1 MLATQV
7 AHDDGPSILCLPS
20 AWDAAEA
27 ASQPARGNRLEVG
40 RGRVL
45 RAGGQVALLSL
56 GATLRACMEASEMLA
71 VSGVAATVADARFA
85 MPLDADLVARLAR
98 EHELL
103 VAVEDER
110 IGGFGASVLA
120 VLAREGLLDGGSPR
134 IRTLALPC
142 RVAGRDARTIAEA
155 VLSARGPGRRAL
167 G

>member
-1 MLATQV
+1 MVVTQ
-7 AHDDGPSILCLPS
+7 AALDDGPSVLCLPT
-20 AWDAAEA
+20 ALDGAEA
-27 ASQPARGNRLEVG
+27 EAQPARGMRLEVG

-56 GATLRACMEASEMLA
+56 GATLQACIEATEILA
-71 VSGVAATVADARFA
+71 VAGVRATVADARFA
-85 MPLDADLVARLAR
+85 MPLDADLVGHLAR

-110 IGGFGASVLA
+110 IGGFGAA
-120 VLAREGLLDGGSPR
+120 VLAQLARGGLLDGGAPR

-142 RVAGRDARTIAEA
+142 RAAGSDARTIAEA
-155 VLSARGPGRRAL
+155 VLSARGPGLRAL